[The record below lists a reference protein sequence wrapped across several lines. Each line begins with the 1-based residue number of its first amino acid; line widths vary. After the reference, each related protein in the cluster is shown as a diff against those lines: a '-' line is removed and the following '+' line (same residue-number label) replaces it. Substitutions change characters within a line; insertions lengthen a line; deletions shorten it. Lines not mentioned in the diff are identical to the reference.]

1 MRMTIERKD
10 FPLHS
15 PFVIT
20 GYTFLELN
28 AVWVTLEQ
36 DGFVGRG
43 EGVGAYYLG
52 DDQAKMLKDLEKI
65 KPKVEQ
71 GATRQDIDT
80 LMPSNGARNALDAA
94 LWDLECKTENASIW
108 DLIGLKPKQLS
119 TVATIGIG
127 TPDKMA
133 VRAKELHDFSNLKIK
148 LDSHQPVEKLT
159 AIRLARPDANLVV
172 DVNQG
177 WDLEQLTRFMPALG
191 DLGIK
196 MIEQPLARG
205 NDAELDGFV
214 SPIALGGDESVLNL
228 SEYEANSKNYQVINI
243 KLDKCGGLT
252 EALQIVAA
260 AQQDGKSIM
269 VGNMTGTSLSM
280 APAYVI
286 GQHCDFVDID
296 GPLLI
301 AEDIPNGLNYLAGG
315 KVEVFTPKLWG

>member
-1 MRMTIERKD
+1 MKMSIERKN

-28 AVWVTLEQ
+28 AVWVTLEK
-36 DGFVGRG
+36 DGVIGRG

-52 DDQAKMLKDLEKI
+52 DDQAKMFRDLEEI
-65 KPKVEQ
+65 KPRVEQ
-71 GATRQDIDT
+71 GATRQEINE

-94 LWDLECKTENASIW
+94 MWDLECKIANASIW
-108 DLIGLKPKQLS
+108 DLVGLKPKQLS

-127 TPDKMA
+127 TPEKMA
-133 VRAKELHDFSNLKIK
+133 LRAKELSGYSNLKIK
-148 LDSHQPVEKLT
+148 LDGHLPVEKLT

-177 WDLEQLTRFMPALG
+177 WNFEQLKKFIPALR
-191 DLGIK
+191 DLGVN

-205 NDAELDGFV
+205 NDSQLDGFV
-214 SPIALGGDESVLNL
+214 SPIPLGGDESVLNL
-228 SEYEANSKNYQVINI
+228 EEYEANSKNYQVINI

-260 AQQDGKSIM
+260 AQKDGKSIM

-301 AEDIPNGLNYLAGG
+301 TKDIPNGLNYMAGG
-315 KVEVFTPKLWG
+315 KVEVFGSKLWG